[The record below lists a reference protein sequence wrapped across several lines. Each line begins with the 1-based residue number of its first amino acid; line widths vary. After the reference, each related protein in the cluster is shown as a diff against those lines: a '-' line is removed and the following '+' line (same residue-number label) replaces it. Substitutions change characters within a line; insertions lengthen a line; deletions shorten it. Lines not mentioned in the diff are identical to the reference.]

1 MKRFWL
7 DMNPTVRGFI
17 IILAITGVVVALSL
31 YSTARRPLRDRAHR
45 LLHRDRRFLF
55 LVWRERARRDLTL
68 VGAGEDGLLRRRD
81 PDRDQISAFSSGA
94 VFTAS
99 TRSRSSS
106 SSRSGSSRCGA
117 SGRTSTATV
126 SSDGR
131 RRGQA
136 RTRFRADE
144 RLRRAGQASDFR
156 GKPVVLY
163 FYPKS
168 DTPGCAAQ
176 ACGIRD
182 SFAEFEQAGAVVLGV
197 SSDKEAAQ
205 AKFKSKYELPF
216 TILAD
221 PDHVAGKAYG
231 VEKEDSP
238 YFQRSTFLIDSEG
251 NVAKI
256 MLNVDA
262 RARRPGPR
270 GASR

>member
-1 MKRFWL
+1 MAVEEGKPAPDF
-7 DMNPTVRGFI
+7 
-17 IILAITGVVVALSL
+17 
-31 YSTARRPLRDRAHR
+31 
-45 LLHRDRRFLF
+45 
-55 LVWRERARRDLTL
+55 ELTSDS
-68 VGAGEDGLLRRRD
+68 GEQVKL
-81 PDRDQISAFSSGA
+81 
-94 VFTAS
+94 
-99 TRSRSSS
+99 
-106 SSRSGSSRCGA
+106 
-117 SGRTSTATV
+117 
-126 SSDGR
+126 
-131 RRGQA
+131 
-136 RTRFRADE
+136 
-144 RLRRAGQASDFR
+144 SDFR

-168 DTPGCAAQ
+168 DTPGCTAQ
-176 ACGIRD
+176 ASGIRD

-256 MLNVDA
+256 MRNVDA
-262 RARRPGPR
+262 RKHTDQVLAALPARATRTER
-270 GASR
+270 A